1 MEDISLEYVIL
12 CIVLISAN
20 IILVLLGIVIIKM
33 VSKRELP
40 TSNYTP
46 FDNITGHSSVEFHEE
61 KEEHED
67 EDDQGDDKD
76 KFRYKL

>member
-1 MEDISLEYVIL
+1 MNSALYGIASISIF
-12 CIVLISAN
+12 IIFVL
-20 IILVLLGIVIIKM
+20 LLGIAILKKL
-33 VSKRELP
+33 SKLP
-40 TSNYTP
+40 TSHYNYTP

-76 KFRYKL
+76 KFRYKLK

>member
-1 MEDISLEYVIL
+1 MNTTLSV
-12 CIVLISAN
+12 VALISVF
-20 IILVLLGIVIIKM
+20 IIFTLLIGIVIFKKL
-33 VSKRELP
+33 SKLS
-40 TSNYTP
+40 TSHYNYTP

-76 KFRYKL
+76 KFRYKLK